1 MALRNIRINDDPI
14 LRKKSR
20 DILEINDR
28 IKELSEDMLETMY
41 HENGVG
47 LAAPQVGILRKIV
60 VIDIGEG
67 PITLINPIILNQEG
81 MQVNVEGCLSV
92 PGVNEKVERPSF
104 IKIKYQDI
112 DGKENILEGENLLA
126 VAISHELDHLKGIL
140 FIDKA
145 IKKEKIK

>member
-67 PITLINPIILNQEG
+67 PITLINPIILHQEG

-92 PGVNEKVERPSF
+92 PGINEKVERPSF

-112 DGKENILEGENLLA
+112 DGNENLLEGENLLA
-126 VAISHELDHLKGIL
+126 VAISHELDHLNGIL

-145 IKKEKIK
+145 IKKEKIR